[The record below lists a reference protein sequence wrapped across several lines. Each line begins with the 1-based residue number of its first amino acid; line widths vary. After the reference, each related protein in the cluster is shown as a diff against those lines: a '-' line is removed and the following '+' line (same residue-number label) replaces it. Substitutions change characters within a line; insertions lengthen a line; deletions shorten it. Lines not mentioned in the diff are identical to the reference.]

1 MHSGVN
7 DYSPF
12 DAVLLIGDEA
22 LKANKSGLPDFE
34 LVYDLAKEWYDWK
47 KLPFVFAVW
56 AYKKNM
62 DPSLQHDLQEI
73 LKLYQKTAFLL
84 HGLKMGEE
92 HLETIGFLHGEKINL
107 SKEETTEYLQ
117 GFNYRL
123 GEREK
128 EAMKTFKKLIEEI
141 KVTT

>member
-1 MHSGVN
+1 
-7 DYSPF
+7 
-12 DAVLLIGDEA
+12 
-22 LKANKSGLPDFE
+22 
-34 LVYDLAKEWYDWK
+34 
-47 KLPFVFAVW
+47 
-56 AYKKNM
+56 
-62 DPSLQHDLQEI
+62 
-73 LKLYQKTAFLL
+73 
-84 HGLKMGEE
+84 MGEE